1 VQHRFKCSKCNQ
13 IFLVAERS
21 FGQTLHCPTCKVS
34 LRIPASAGSTPNGAQ
49 PSSPPALPLP
59 RPEPPAIR
67 QTWFDWLLHGATPPQ
82 REIRQQ
88 VQQLVGRFKAA
99 TLRLLNARQ
108 QSEQQIAEAL
118 KALRAR
124 HVHDSLSGMP
134 VECLKDYTRSVK
146 LQHLEAAGYHTLADL
161 QGVSAHRLQQHYG
174 IGPKSAPQIQ
184 RAVSALSDKLYNER
198 IRLPPPDEI
207 GPKYRP
213 LLAAVYQ
220 RLRCR
225 AIPNVLLTRLQATSC
240 RFEQGVADARR
251 AGRFFNRLFRRS
263 QTEANLQVAYQQ
275 LSDLQQSP
283 ETAQLL
289 EDANSALQNLIPPE
303 DVQDLTTDYRDHYAD
318 YFSILDQA
326 LDAAWGADSSQK
338 QEIDRGRRGGVP
350 EDIAGRV
357 ERFEL
362 SLEDLN
368 VDLRGYQVFGTKY
381 LLHQQRTVLGDEM
394 GLGKTIQ
401 AMAAMNHLR
410 HKEGATH
417 FLVICPASIVGNWVR
432 EISDRLTIP
441 VRLLHGAQR
450 DHEAELWRREGGIGV
465 TSYTTLN
472 SLNGMLGGPIHFL
485 VADEA
490 HYVKNPNAQR
500 SQNLAQLAAQAKRVA
515 LMTGTALENHP
526 AEFVNLIHMC
536 DRGLADRLRKTSA
549 DPVSAVVGARSFE
562 RLIAPVYLRRNQ
574 EDVLHELPDC
584 IEIDQWVALNSADYA
599 RYVDT
604 VGSRQLMAMRQAANG
619 ESVSS
624 AKFERLGELLE
635 HYRSERR
642 KVVVFS
648 YFLRA
653 LDLVGELVGNHVRID
668 GSVPANRRM
677 EVIDTFNSQHGSAV
691 MACQITAGGVG
702 INLQSASAVILL
714 EPQLKPTTEW
724 QAIKRVH
731 RMGQSR
737 KVVVHRILA
746 RDTVD
751 ETLQEL
757 LGRKTSLFNE
767 YARESAIK
775 NVSAAATDTSE
786 ATLAQRLVEMEV
798 RRRDAALAS

>member
-1 VQHRFKCSKCNQ
+1 MQHRFKCSKCNQ
-13 IFLVAERS
+13 IFLVAERAS
-21 FGQTLHCPTCKVS
+21 GQTVHCPTCKVG
-34 LRIPASAGSTPNGAQ
+34 LRIPAPAGSTPNGAE
-49 PSSPPALPLP
+49 PPSPPALLLP

-82 REIRQQ
+82 REIRQR
-88 VQQLVGRFKAA
+88 VQDLAGRFKADA
-99 TLRLLNARQ
+99 LRLLNARR
-108 QSEQQIAEAL
+108 QSEQYIAEAL
-118 KALRAR
+118 KDLRSR

-146 LQHLEAAGYHTLADL
+146 LQHLEAAGYRTLADL
-161 QGVSAHRLQQHYG
+161 QGVSARCLQQHYG

-184 RAVSALSDKLYNER
+184 RAVTALSEKLYSER
-198 IRLPPPDEI
+198 LKLPPPDEM
-207 GPKYRP
+207 GSKYRP

-225 AIPNVLLTRLQATSC
+225 AIPHALLTRLQATSR
-240 RFEQGVADARR
+240 RFDQGIADARR

-263 QTEANLQVAYQQ
+263 QTEANLRFIYQQ
-275 LSDLQQSP
+275 LSDLQRSP
-283 ETAQLL
+283 VTAQLL
-289 EDANSALQNLIPPE
+289 EDANSALQSLIPPE
-303 DVQDLTTDYRDHYAD
+303 DFEDLTTDYRDHYAD

-326 LDAAWGADSSQK
+326 FDAAWGTGSAQK

-350 EDIAGRV
+350 EDIAGRI

-410 HKEGATH
+410 NKEGATH
-417 FLVICPASIVGNWVR
+417 FLVVCPASIVGNWVR
-432 EISDRLTIP
+432 EISDRLTMP

-450 DHEAELWRREGGIGV
+450 DHEAELWRRGGGIGV
-465 TSYTTLN
+465 TSYATLS

-500 SQNLAQLAAQAKRVA
+500 SQSLAQLAAQAKRVT

-526 AEFVNLIHMC
+526 GEFVNLIHMC
-536 DRGLADRLRKTSA
+536 DSGLAGRLRKASA
-549 DPVSAVVGARSFE
+549 DPITAVVGARSFE

-584 IEIDQWVALNSADYA
+584 IEIDQWVALNSGDYA
-599 RYVDT
+599 RYLDT
-604 VGSRQLMAMRQAANG
+604 VGGRQLMAMRQAANG
-619 ESVSS
+619 DSVRS
-624 AKFERLGELLE
+624 AKFERLGELLDD
-635 HYRSERR
+635 HRSEGR

-677 EVIDTFNSQHGSAV
+677 ELIDTFSSQHGSAV

-737 KVVVHRILA
+737 KVLVHRILA

-751 ETLQEL
+751 ESLQEL

-775 NVSAAATDTSE
+775 NASAAATDTSE
-786 ATLAQRLVEMEV
+786 AALAQRLVEMEV